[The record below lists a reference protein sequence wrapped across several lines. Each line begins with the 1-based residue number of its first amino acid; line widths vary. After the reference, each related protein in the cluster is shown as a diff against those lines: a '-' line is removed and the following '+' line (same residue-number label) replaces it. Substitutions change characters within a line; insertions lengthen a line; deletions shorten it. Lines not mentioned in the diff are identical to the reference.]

1 MIPSKLPVP
10 KLLLWPVDFCMHR
23 LCELQS
29 LFLCSVTLIADRIL
43 EGLFFFF
50 LGIIS
55 KCSGQV
61 KVKLDVLWAE
71 GRTQEWIM
79 APNKSLGVVGRSYCP
94 SWDLVSL
101 LLKSSHNFTY
111 HCYNA
116 LRFKEKTYWRSEKYY
131 YCVIA
136 EVNFLKLQLNFRL
149 HASLS
154 HFYVQVVPLT
164 WLNLSYTYWRAVAMK
179 SCVISKVHAIIMSM
193 VSVYSLHKT
202 LPLLSL

>member
-1 MIPSKLPVP
+1 
-10 KLLLWPVDFCMHR
+10 MHR

-43 EGLFFFF
+43 EVLFFFF

-94 SWDLVSL
+94 SRDLVSL